1 MTMAPSALGELELV
15 TASDVARMVGCT
27 RQNVSKL
34 ARKSAA
40 GVSRSGFPAPAIT
53 YAAGALWSREAVE
66 RWAESRQKQARRN
79 GAADAHEA
87 P

>member
-1 MTMAPSALGELELV
+1 VGVSSSALTELDLL
-15 TASDVARMVGCT
+15 TATEVARMLGCT

-53 YAAGALWSREAVE
+53 YAAGALWDRRAVE
-66 RWAESRQKQARRN
+66 RWEEERRQARARRN
-79 GAADAHEA
+79 GATVAG
-87 P
+87 